1 MTTKT
6 ATVAW
11 FNSVKGFGFLK
22 PDDGGADVFVHIS
35 ALEKAGL
42 DTLHEGQAVHFDT
55 EPDKRGRP
63 SAVNLRVL

>member
-1 MTTKT
+1 MTTGK
-6 ATVAW
+6 VAW
-11 FNSVKGFGFLK
+11 FNEKSGYGFLK
-22 PDDGGADVFVHIS
+22 PDDGGADVFCHIS
-35 ALEKAGL
+35 AVEKAGL